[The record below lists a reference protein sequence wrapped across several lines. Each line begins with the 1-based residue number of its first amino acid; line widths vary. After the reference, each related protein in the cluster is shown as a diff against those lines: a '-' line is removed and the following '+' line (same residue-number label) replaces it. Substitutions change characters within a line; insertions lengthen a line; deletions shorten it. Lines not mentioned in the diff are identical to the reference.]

1 MRLTESPEVLTC
13 YALPDVRDDVDP
25 RLLGWLRPGEW
36 NWVSDRRWRTGP
48 TPTPVR
54 ATQSP
59 RHCACK
65 GRGGRAASPDD

>member
-25 RLLGWLRPGEW
+25 RLPGWLRPGKW

-48 TPTPVR
+48 TPTPGPRNSV
-54 ATQSP
+54 SP
-59 RHCACK
+59 PLCLQGA
-65 GRGGRAASPDD
+65 GR